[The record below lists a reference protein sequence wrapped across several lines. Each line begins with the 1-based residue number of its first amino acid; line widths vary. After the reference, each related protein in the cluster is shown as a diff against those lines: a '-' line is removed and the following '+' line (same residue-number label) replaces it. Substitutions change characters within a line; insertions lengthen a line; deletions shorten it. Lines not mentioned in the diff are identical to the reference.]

1 MKLAD
6 IILEIEYR
14 TYEAMVKVTYGEEGS
29 KGYDDALRA
38 LPGVTTVTI
47 ASEDGDSS
55 LATYK
60 VKIISQKDAITA
72 FKAFKDNATSKY
84 SNIVKIEVGEQ
95 TIEEK

>member
-1 MKLAD
+1 VKLSD

-14 TYEAMVKVTYGEEGS
+14 TFEAMVKVTFGDEGT

-38 LPGVTTVTI
+38 LPGVTTVTV
-47 ASEDGDSS
+47 ASEDGDSK

-60 VKIISQKDAITA
+60 VKIISQKDPIEA

-84 SNIVKIEVGEQ
+84 SNIVAVEVGEQ

>member
-1 MKLAD
+1 MRL
-6 IILEIEYR
+6 IPLLLEIEYR
-14 TYEAMVKVTYGEEGS
+14 TYEAMVKITYGEEGS

-60 VKIISQKDAITA
+60 VKIISQKEPIEA
-72 FKAFKDNATSKY
+72 FKAFKDNATNKY
-84 SNIVKIEVGEQ
+84 SNIVSVEVGEQ

>member
-1 MKLAD
+1 MKLSD

-14 TYEAMVKVTYGEEGS
+14 TFEAMVKVTFGDEGT

-38 LPGVTTVTI
+38 LPGVTTVTV
-47 ASEDGDSS
+47 ASEDGGSS

-60 VKIISQKDAITA
+60 VKIISQKDPIEA

-84 SNIVKIEVGEQ
+84 SNIVAVEVGEQ